1 MFVPSCGAKERDL
14 EIHSLDQAREDHRWM
29 AEALGLAEEA
39 EKAGDVPVGALI
51 VRDGVVLGRGYN
63 RREAA
68 CDPTA
73 HAEIVAL
80 RNAAKNIG
88 NHRLVDTHLYVTLE
102 PCTMCAGA
110 LIHARVSSL
119 IYGATE
125 PKAGAVVSSA
135 TVLKNESLNHQVE
148 VIDSICRDECSQ
160 LLTGFFSK
168 KREAREK

>member
-1 MFVPSCGAKERDL
+1 MQQAIIL
-14 EIHSLDQAREDHRWM
+14 ARE
-29 AEALGLAEEA
+29 AEQMGE
-39 EKAGDVPVGALI
+39 VPIGAVL
-51 VRDGVVLGRGYN
+51 VKDGEIIGRGMN
-63 RREAA
+63 RTIMD

>member
-1 MFVPSCGAKERDL
+1 MQQAIIL
-14 EIHSLDQAREDHRWM
+14 ARE
-29 AEALGLAEEA
+29 AEQMGE
-39 EKAGDVPVGALI
+39 VPIGAVL
-51 VRDGVVLGRGYN
+51 VKDGEIIGRGMN
-63 RREAA
+63 RTIMD

-148 VIDSICRDECSQ
+148 VIDSICRDE
-160 LLTGFFSK
+160 G
-168 KREAREK
+168 